1 MKPAKFAYF
10 APDSLAAALEL
21 LRQYGGDAKPLAGGQ
36 SLMPLLNMRL
46 VRPSVIIDLN
56 RLAALDYLVRPPDG
70 GLAVGALTRQR
81 TLEKSPDAAAAAPLL
96 AAGLG
101 HTGHWQIRN
110 RGTLGGSL
118 AHADPAAELPALAV
132 ALDATLTLRS
142 AAGERT
148 LPAADFFI
156 ANLITALEPDE
167 LLTEVRFG
175 EFGGDWRWGF
185 YEVCRRAGDF
195 ALAGAIAQVQLET
208 PPDAAPGTAATA
220 HSAAPGM
227 ADADPAPLCRAAR
240 LTLFGVGPVPQRIP
254 AAERW
259 LAGRRLDADA
269 LRQAAALVEAAL
281 EPDSDIHA
289 PAQYRREVGAVA
301 ARRALEAALRPPAPA
316 ATAPSA
322 GNRPPA
328 GGI

>member
-21 LRQYGGDAKPLAGGQ
+21 LRQYGSDAKPLAGGQ

-46 VRPSVIIDLN
+46 VRPAVIIDLN
-56 RLAALDYLVRPPDG
+56 RLAGLDYLVRPPDG
-70 GLAVGALTRQR
+70 ELAVGALTRQR

-96 AAGLG
+96 ATGLS

-156 ANLITALEPDE
+156 ANFLTALEPDE

-195 ALAGAIAQVQLET
+195 ALAGAIAQVQLGAPLE
-208 PPDAAPGTAATA
+208 DAPGTADA
-220 HSAAPGM
+220 AAPGM
-227 ADADPAPLCRAAR
+227 TDADPAPLCRAAR
-240 LTLFGVGPVPQRIP
+240 LTLFGVGPTPQRIP
-254 AAERW
+254 AAEQY
-259 LAGRRLDADA
+259 LAGRRLDADT
-269 LRQAAALVEAAL
+269 LRQAAALVAEAL
-281 EPDSDIHA
+281 EPDADIHA

-301 ARRALEAALRPPAPA
+301 ARRALESAIQQPNPAPA
-316 ATAPSA
+316 A
-322 GNRPPA
+322 
-328 GGI
+328 GGLC

>member
-1 MKPAKFAYF
+1 MKPARFAYF

-46 VRPSVIIDLN
+46 VRPAVIIDLN
-56 RLAALDYLVRPPDG
+56 RLAGLDYLVRPPDG

-81 TLEKSPDAAAAAPLL
+81 TLEKSPDALAAAPLL
-96 AAGLG
+96 VAGLG
-101 HTGHWQIRN
+101 QIGHWQIRN

-132 ALDATLTLRS
+132 ALDAALTLRS

-148 LPAADFFI
+148 VPAADFFI

-167 LLTEVRFG
+167 LLTDIRFG

-195 ALAGAIAQVQLET
+195 ALAGAIAQVQLEV
-208 PPDAAPGTAATA
+208 PPEDAPGTADAA
-220 HSAAPGM
+220 AAP
-227 ADADPAPLCRAAR
+227 DAEPLCRAAR

-254 AAERW
+254 AAERL

-269 LRQAAALVEAAL
+269 LRQAAALVEEAL

-301 ARRALEAALRPPAPA
+301 ARRALESAIRPPNLAPSA
-316 ATAPSA
+316 AAQSA

>member
-10 APDSLAAALEL
+10 APDGLEAALEL
-21 LRQYGGDAKPLAGGQ
+21 LRRYGGGAKPLAGGQ

-46 VRPSVIIDLN
+46 VRPAVIIDLN
-56 RLAALDYLVRPPDG
+56 RLAALDYIVRPPDG
-70 GLAVGALTRQR
+70 GLAAGALTRQR
-81 TLEKSPDAAAAAPLL
+81 TLEKSPEIAAAAPLL

-101 HTGHWQIRN
+101 HIGHWQIRN

-208 PPDAAPGTAATA
+208 PPPDAAYSAAPGTDSADAAPG
-220 HSAAPGM
+220 
-227 ADADPAPLCRAAR
+227 PAPLCRAAR

-254 AAERW
+254 AAEQL
-259 LAGRRLDADA
+259 LAGRRLDGAA
-269 LRQAAALVEAAL
+269 LREAAALVEEAL

-289 PAQYRREVGAVA
+289 SAQYRREVGAVA
-301 ARRALEAALRPPAPA
+301 ARRALESAIRPPNPA
-316 ATAPSA
+316 SSA
-322 GNRPPA
+322 A
-328 GGI
+328 

>member
-46 VRPSVIIDLN
+46 VRPAVIIDLN
-56 RLAALDYLVRPPDG
+56 RLAGLDYLVRPPDG

-81 TLEKSPDAAAAAPLL
+81 TLEKSPEALAAAPLL
-96 AAGLG
+96 AAGLS

-156 ANLITALEPDE
+156 ANLLTALEPDE

-195 ALAGAIAQVQLET
+195 ALAGAIAQVQLGT
-208 PPDAAPGTAATA
+208 PPEDAPGTADAAT
-220 HSAAPGM
+220 APGM
-227 ADADPAPLCRAAR
+227 TDADPAPLCRAAR

-254 AAERW
+254 AAERL
-259 LAGRRLDADA
+259 LAGRRLDAA
-269 LRQAAALVEAAL
+269 TLRQAAALVAEAL

-301 ARRALEAALRPPAPA
+301 ARRALE
-316 ATAPSA
+316 SA
-322 GNRPPA
+322 IRPPA

>member
-21 LRQYGGDAKPLAGGQ
+21 LRQHGGDAKPLAGGQ

-46 VRPSVIIDLN
+46 VRPAVIIDLN
-56 RLAALDYLVRPPDG
+56 RLAALDYIVCPPDG

-81 TLEKSPDAAAAAPLL
+81 TLEKSPEAAAAAPLL

-101 HTGHWQIRN
+101 QIGHWQIRN

-142 AAGERT
+142 VAGERT

-167 LLTEVRFG
+167 LLTDIRFG

-195 ALAGAIAQVQLET
+195 ALAGAIAQVQLGT
-208 PPDAAPGTAATA
+208 PPADDAGTDAADAAP
-220 HSAAPGM
+220 
-227 ADADPAPLCRAAR
+227 DAEPLCRAAR
-240 LTLFGVGPVPQRIP
+240 LTLFGVGPTPQRIP
-254 AAERW
+254 AAEQL
-259 LAGRRLDADA
+259 LAGRRLDAAA
-269 LRQAAALVEAAL
+269 LREAAALVEEAL

-301 ARRALEAALRPPAPA
+301 ARRALESAIRPPHP
-316 ATAPSA
+316 APSA
-322 GNRPPA
+322 A
-328 GGI
+328 A